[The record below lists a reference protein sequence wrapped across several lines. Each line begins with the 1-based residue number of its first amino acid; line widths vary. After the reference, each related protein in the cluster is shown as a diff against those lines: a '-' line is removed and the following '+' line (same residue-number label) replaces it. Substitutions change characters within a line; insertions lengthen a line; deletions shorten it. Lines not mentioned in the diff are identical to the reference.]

1 MTTARRLPC
10 RLLERKRDRRA
21 RVEFQSATSGERVYR
36 AGLPQGS
43 VLSPALFLLWA
54 APLAAELQKT
64 PGTTAFLYA
73 DDTAAL
79 CSGNNIEVAK
89 LRAQQ
94 AADALVKWARA
105 SKMVVAG
112 QKTQALVL
120 SQWAR
125 DAVNCSVQVA
135 GETVVAGDQLKLL
148 GVTLDRLLHFGAH
161 CRSLRQRVRP
171 RTNQL
176 RLLTGREWGL
186 EERQL
191 RIVASGYIRGAL
203 EHAAAA
209 WLPAASP
216 SHIMLLERE
225 MREAARVVTG
235 CPRSTP
241 AHAVMAEAGL
251 APVAER
257 RTALAARLLAKA
269 RALPAGDPLRKVA
282 ESQVPTR
289 LSTVTGWRG
298 VGEETWR
305 AAGICP
311 PIEPI
316 LPLPDPPWDPS
327 PTVSF
332 SLDIGAAIPTAA
344 SDTWKRNAASQH
356 LAALPQCATWVWTDG
371 SATDGV
377 LNGGA
382 GALIVWPDGE
392 ERSVRAPAGRLCSSF
407 RAEMVALRTALSFLL
422 ENPLHA
428 DDPVVICTDSQSA
441 LAALREGPA
450 AQHSPLGGAIWR
462 ALRGLT
468 AGGRQ
473 VHLQWVPS
481 HCGLEG
487 NERADSI
494 AKEASNLA
502 QDQAP
507 IDVQTARRAAARE
520 ADTPQH
526 VLLRCP
532 ALMATRHRL
541 LGSINPDLE
550 EVRSG
555 AIVAALGAAHRS
567 LQSRTATS
575 QL

>member
-1 MTTARRLPC
+1 MVPLRL
-10 RLLERKRDRRA
+10 
-21 RVEFQSATSGERVYR
+21 RVDQSV
-36 AGLPQGS
+36 
-43 VLSPALFLLWA
+43 VWKKA
-54 APLAAELQKT
+54 APSSSTRLCRPISIKYARETPELSRAE
-64 PGTTAFLYA
+64 
-73 DDTAAL
+73 
-79 CSGNNIEVAK
+79 
-89 LRAQQ
+89 R
-94 AADALVKWARA
+94 
-105 SKMVVAG
+105 
-112 QKTQALVL
+112 
-120 SQWAR
+120 
-125 DAVNCSVQVA
+125 
-135 GETVVAGDQLKLL
+135 
-148 GVTLDRLLHFGAH
+148 
-161 CRSLRQRVRP
+161 
-171 RTNQL
+171 

-216 SHIMLLERE
+216 SHVMLLERE

-235 CPRSTP
+235 CSRSTP

-282 ESQVPTR
+282 ESQAPIR

-316 LPLPDPPWDPS
+316 LPLPDPPWEPS

-332 SLDIGAAIPTAA
+332 GLDIGAAIPTAA
-344 SDTWKRNAASQH
+344 SDTWKRNAAFQH

-382 GALIVWPDGE
+382 GALIVWLDGE
-392 ERSVRAPAGRLCSSF
+392 ERSVRAPAGRLYSSF
-407 RAEMVALRTALSFLL
+407 RAETVTLQAALSFLL
-422 ENPLHA
+422 GNPLHA
-428 DDPVVICTDSQSA
+428 DEPVVICTDSQSA

-473 VHLQWVPS
+473 IHLQWVPS
-481 HCGLEG
+481 HCGLER

-502 QDQAP
+502 QDQVP
-507 IDVQTARRAAARE
+507 IDVQTAHRAAARE

-532 ALMATRHRL
+532 VLMATRHRL

-567 LQSRTATS
+567 LQSLTATS